1 MPDPAT
7 LRLFVR
13 FCREEI
19 YMPTI
24 DGTPGHDTLLGT
36 AENDIINGL
45 DGYDTLYGGDGNDTL
60 NGMDGGDRLTG
71 GQGADVL
78 NGGNGG
84 DTADYQTS
92 PGAVTV
98 DLAAGT
104 GSGGDA
110 EGDTLIGISGVMG
123 SDFADHLYGD
133 AGANVLSGGGGDDVL
148 WGGPGADLFWG
159 SGGTDFVSYQGSPA
173 AVRIDLSGF
182 HIWADGG
189 DAYGDDFSAINLQN
203 LLGSS
208 HNDFL
213 KGSDQANILQGAAG
227 KDSIIGLGGNDTLEG
242 GDGSDGLDGG
252 AGADVL
258 RGGAGADGLGGGDGS
273 DTASY
278 WYSSVGVTVDLATG
292 TGHGG
297 DAEGDTLSDFEILSG
312 SQSDDHL
319 SGDALANTLQGWNG
333 NDVLAGGAGK
343 DVLAGG
349 AGADRFAFMTTG
361 DSLTGA
367 NADRISDFTH
377 AQGDKIDLSA
387 IDANT
392 GAAGDQAFTFI
403 STGLYTGQAGQLRF
417 VSDGTVTTIAGDT
430 NGDGVSD
437 FHIQLAGSIGVVAG
451 DFVL

>member
-1 MPDPAT
+1 
-7 LRLFVR
+7 
-13 FCREEI
+13 
-19 YMPTI
+19 MPTI

-36 AENDIINGL
+36 ADNDIINGL

-71 GQGADVL
+71 GQGSDGL
-78 NGGNGG
+78 NGGSEF
-84 DTADYQTS
+84 DTADYQAS
-92 PGAVTV
+92 PFAVTV

-104 GSGGDA
+104 GHGGDA
-110 EGDTLIGISGVMG
+110 EGDTLIGIEGVMG

-133 AGANVLSGGGGDDVL
+133 AGANVVSGGGGDDVL

-159 SGGTDFVSYQGSPA
+159 SGGTDFVSYQGSSA

-182 HIWADGG
+182 HIFAYGG
-189 DAYGDDFSAINLQN
+189 DATGDDFSATNLQN

-208 HNDFL
+208 HNDIL
-213 KGSDQANILQGAAG
+213 KGSDQANILQGASG
-227 KDSIIGLGGNDTLEG
+227 DDRITGLGGNDTLEG
-242 GDGSDGLDGG
+242 GDGNDGVGGG

-258 RGGAGADGLGGGDGS
+258 RGGAGGDGLDGGDGS

-297 DAEGDTLSDFEILSG
+297 EAEGDILSGFEILSG
-312 SQSDDHL
+312 GQGDDHL
-319 SGDALANTLQGWNG
+319 TGDALANTLQGWNCS
-333 NDVLAGGAGK
+333 DVLTGGAGK
-343 DVLAGG
+343 DVLYGG
-349 AGADRFAFMTTG
+349 VGADRFVFTRIG

-367 NADRISDFTH
+367 NADRITDFSH

-387 IDANT
+387 IDADT
-392 GAAGDQAFTFI
+392 GAAGDQAFSFI
-403 STGLYTGQAGQLRF
+403 GTALYSGVAGQLRF
-417 VSDGTVTTIAGDT
+417 VSDGTVTTIAGDID
-430 NGDGVSD
+430 GDGVSD
-437 FHIQLAGSIGVVAG
+437 FHIQLAGAIGLLAG